1 MDKSSVIAVVPK
13 FSRLSRSAFGCSAE
27 GRIVDL
33 FTLRNARGVEA
44 RLTNFGGKLASLRVP
59 DRQGHV
65 ADIVLG
71 YGTYAAYVH
80 GNPYFGAIIGRYA
93 NRIARGRFSLDGSV
107 YQLAVNNG
115 PHALHGGPTRGFHNV
130 IWEASEHGGDD
141 FTGVDLAYTSE
152 DGEEGYPGRLECRV
166 TYTLN
171 DRNELDISYRAWTT
185 RPTPI
190 NLTHHS
196 FFNLRGAGR
205 GDILGHLLTI
215 RAETFTP
222 VDESLIPTG
231 EFRAVAGGAFD
242 FRKPVAMGARI
253 GDDDPQL
260 KHGRGYDHN
269 FVLNAGSGSDLRL
282 AATVVEPESG
292 RRMDLFTTEPGLQ
305 FYSGNFLEGPDRG
318 RRAAHRFRSA
328 FCLEPQHF
336 PDSPNQPAFPDTI
349 LRPGVEWTSRTRYRF
364 SLEGEQP

>member
-1 MDKSSVIAVVPK
+1 MNKSCIAAPVPM
-13 FSRLSRSAFGCSAE
+13 FSRSAFGCTAE
-27 GRIVDL
+27 GRIVEL

-44 RLTNFGGKLASLRVP
+44 RLTNFGGKLVSLRVP

-80 GNPYFGAIIGRYA
+80 GNPYFGAIVGRYA
-93 NRIARGRFSLDGSV
+93 NRIAHGRFSLDGRE
-107 YQLAVNNG
+107 YQLATNNG
-115 PHALHGGPTRGFHNV
+115 PHALHGGPAKGFHNV
-130 IWEASEHGGDD
+130 LWDAVEHCGED
-141 FTGVDLAYTSE
+141 FAGIELAYTAE

-171 DRNELDISYRAWTT
+171 DQNELEIGYRAWTT

-205 GDILGHLLTI
+205 GDILDHRLAI
-215 RAETFTP
+215 FAERFTP
-222 VDESLIPTG
+222 VDATLIPTG
-231 EFRAVAGGAFD
+231 ELRAVAGSPFD
-242 FRKPVAMGARI
+242 FRTPCAIGARI

-269 FVLNAGSGSDLRL
+269 YVLDAGLAAEPQL
-282 AATVVEPESG
+282 AATVVDPASG
-292 RRMDLFTTEPGLQ
+292 RRMDLYTTEPGLQ
-305 FYSGNFLEGPDRG
+305 FYSGNFLDGPDRG

-364 SLEGEQP
+364 SLEEEQP